1 MTRRR
6 KKGKME
12 LRGRNVF
19 EDNRKESALE
29 IEEDTKKQ
37 GKRRRRRRRKKEEG
51 RNERRER
58 ESTSY
63 LPISIKI

>member
-37 GKRRRRRRRKKEEG
+37 GKRRRRRRRKKEGTKE
-51 RNERRER
+51 ERER
-58 ESTSY
+58 VQATY
-63 LPISIKI
+63 PYR